1 MRNYAGFLQRI
12 VGYIIDAIIISLP
25 LSILFQNNATVN
37 NLIQLVVWTAYYVWM
52 LGKYGQTVGKM
63 VMKIKVVK
71 EDGSSLSYSDALIR
85 EIASYLSAVV
95 LLLGFFWVLW
105 DAKKQSWHDK
115 IAKTIVVKE

>member
-1 MRNYAGFLQRI
+1 MKKEYAGFLIRLIAAIIDGII
-12 VGYIIDAIIISLP
+12 VGIP
-25 LSILFQNNATVN
+25 LSFVTRAG
-37 NLIQLVVWTAYYVWM
+37 LIRYLIPTAYAVFM
-52 LGKYGQTVGKM
+52 LGKYGATVGKM

-95 LLLGFFWVLW
+95 LLLGFLWVLW